1 MRKKQN
7 FFGAREQL
15 LWITREGLLVIGSRE
30 KFLST
35 PGGVSCCKAEEKP
48 LCKLL

>member
-1 MRKKQN
+1 MCKKTE
-7 FFGAREQL
+7 FFGALEQL
-15 LWITREGLLVIGSRE
+15 LGITREGSLVIGSRE
-30 KFLST
+30 QFLST

>member
-1 MRKKQN
+1 MHKKLN

-15 LWITREGLLVIGSRE
+15 LGITREGLLVIGYRNQ
-30 KFLST
+30 FLST

-48 LCKLL
+48 LCK